1 MLDTE
6 TSITT
11 NVRQSLIQEIDQ
23 TSDYLLDEVLDFL
36 LFVRAKHSQVEIKA
50 NNFESVNV
58 YERSQ
63 QAQVLLRQAQEQ
75 LQLSQLV
82 IQRQETLTQNLQSRI
97 NQLESELQ
105 DGHINDDDEPK
116 KKILEDLRQS
126 LQDAKEGRVHD
137 ISLLWDGIDV

>member
-11 NVRQSLIQEIDQ
+11 NVRQSLTQEIEQ

-82 IQRQETLTQNLQSRI
+82 IQRQETLTQTLQSRI
-97 NQLESELQ
+97 NQLENELQ

-116 KKILEDLRQS
+116 EKILEDLRQS
-126 LQDAKEGRVHD
+126 LQDAKEGRIHD

>member
-11 NVRQSLIQEIDQ
+11 NVRQSLTQEIEQ

-97 NQLESELQ
+97 NQLENELQ

-116 KKILEDLRQS
+116 EKILEDLRQS
-126 LQDAKEGRVHD
+126 LQDAKEGRIHD

>member
-11 NVRQSLIQEIDQ
+11 NVRQSLTQEIEQ

-75 LQLSQLV
+75 LKLSQLV

-97 NQLESELQ
+97 NQLENELQ

-116 KKILEDLRQS
+116 EKILEDLRQS
-126 LQDAKEGRVHD
+126 LQDAKEGRIHD

>member
-11 NVRQSLIQEIDQ
+11 NVRQSLTQEIEQ

-75 LQLSQLV
+75 LQLSKLV

-97 NQLESELQ
+97 NQLENELQ

-116 KKILEDLRQS
+116 EKILEDLRQS
-126 LQDAKEGRVHD
+126 LQDAKEGRIHD